1 MHTKGIL
8 IILSG
13 PSGVGK
19 GTVSKE
25 LAKDSLFELS
35 VSRTTRQPR
44 EGEINGVHY
53 HFTTHA
59 EFENLINANG
69 FFEYASYKG
78 NFYGTPIENVQQRLN
93 EGKNVI
99 LEIEV
104 IGASKVMDFYKG
116 DYISIFMLPPGADEL
131 EGRLRARNTESEADI
146 KERMRI
152 AASEIDRAASYDY
165 LIINNTVKKAVS
177 DIKTIVAAESLK
189 TKRNDN
195 AIQKFKGEMK

>member
-1 MHTKGIL
+1 MNKKGIL
-8 IILSG
+8 IIISG

-25 LAKDSLFELS
+25 LAKDSGYELS
-35 VSRTTRQPR
+35 VSRTTRPPR
-44 EGEINGVHY
+44 VGETDGVHY
-53 HFTTHA
+53 HFTSLA
-59 EFENLINANG
+59 EFERLKEANG
-69 FFEYASYKG
+69 FFEYDSYKG
-78 NFYGTPIENVQQRLN
+78 NFYGTPIENVEHRLS

-104 IGASKVMDFYKG
+104 KGASKVMDFYKG
-116 DYISIFMLPPGADEL
+116 DYISIFMLPPDAGEL
-131 EGRLRARNTESEADI
+131 EKRLRSRNTESDADI

-152 AASEIDRAASYDY
+152 AASEIDRAESYDY